1 MPGCHGDQSMLR
13 RQLRGAGKREALIL
27 VIGINTTSINY
38 GLVLLYYYILATSCR
53 ARALEE
59 RKLLTVPMPGCH
71 GDQSVLRRQLRGAGK
86 REALILVIGINTT
99 SINYGLVLLYY
110 YRPNGSNGSVFKK

>member
-1 MPGCHGDQSMLR
+1 MFVELGQYLWLMGIGFFVTALYRSEKCHLEGPRPTL
-13 RQLRGAGKREALIL
+13 QLS
-27 VIGINTTSINY
+27 T
-38 GLVLLYYYILATSCR
+38 
-53 ARALEE
+53 RALEE

-110 YRPNGSNGSVFKK
+110 HILATSCQFWKPVARHQQM